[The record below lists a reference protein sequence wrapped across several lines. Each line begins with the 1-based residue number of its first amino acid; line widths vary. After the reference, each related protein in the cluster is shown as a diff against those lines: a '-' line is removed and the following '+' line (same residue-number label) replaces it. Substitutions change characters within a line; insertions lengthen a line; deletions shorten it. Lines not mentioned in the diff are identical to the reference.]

1 MALQST
7 NFYASFDVPDGAQ
20 IRDISPLLAPALY
33 MDLNFLGAL
42 NIDLGNQAED
52 TTHRWNEDA
61 LNTDQITVSGS
72 VSSTGTTVVAS
83 TGQGARVH
91 VGDLLYAT
99 KSGSTE
105 VLQVTAVSTDSLTVT
120 RTYNSTTAAVISDTD
135 VLAIIRAEQEGSDI
149 GVDRSV
155 SPTVRSNTHHILSAF
170 DLMVTGNQLARKMA
184 TNALQDWVAHQLANR
199 AIEMKINLTRG
210 LIYSE
215 PSASAGSDSV
225 YSTMGGLRS
234 WARTYNS
241 ANNVGSGTFSLT
253 QLNTTNT
260 AAVKAGVY
268 PDTLLIGTDLVSGT
282 HGVAS
287 FDASNRRLVESDRQ
301 VGYMVQEI
309 LLNQGNSVR
318 IVVDGRVNTGDAFL
332 LVRDNFVPMPVNG
345 RGMFTIA
352 AVDFTDGKKRRV
364 LGDWTNE
371 FRHPEAAVTYFT
383 GQS

>member
-7 NFYASFDVPDGAQ
+7 NFYASFDVPDGSQ

-33 MDLNFLGAL
+33 MDLNLLGAL
-42 NIDLGNQAED
+42 NIDMGNQAED

-61 LNTDQITVSGS
+61 LNTDTITASGS
-72 VSSTGTTVVAS
+72 VASGGTTVTAS

-99 KSGSTE
+99 ASGSTE
-105 VLQVTAVSTDSLTVT
+105 VMQVTAVSTDSITVV
-120 RTYNSTTAAVISDTD
+120 RGYNSTTQASIADTD
-135 VLAIIRAEQEGSDI
+135 VLGIIRAEQEGSDI
-149 GVDRSV
+149 GTDRSV
-155 SPTVRSNTHHILSAF
+155 SPTVRLNYTHILSAF
-170 DLMVTGNQLARKMA
+170 DLLVTGSQLARKMA

-210 LIYSE
+210 LLYSE
-215 PSASAGSDSV
+215 PSASSGSDTV
-225 YSTMGGLRS
+225 YRTMGGLRYWLRANGS
-234 WARTYNS
+234 
-241 ANNVGSGTFSLT
+241 NNVSAGTFSMS
-253 QLNTTNT
+253 QINTTNT
-260 AAVKAGVY
+260 SLVKLGVY
-268 PDTLLIGTDLVSGT
+268 PDTLIIGPDLVSGT

-287 FDASNRRLVESDRQ
+287 FDSSNRRLVESDKQ

-318 IVVDGRVNTGDAFL
+318 VVVDGRVNTGDAFL
-332 LVRDNFVPMPVNG
+332 LVRDNFIPIPYNG

-364 LGDWTNE
+364 LGEWTNE
-371 FRHPEAAVTYFT
+371 FRHPEAAGAYFT

>member
-20 IRDISPLLAPALY
+20 IRDISALLAPAIY
-33 MDLNFLGAL
+33 MDLNLLGAL
-42 NIDLGNQAED
+42 SIDMGNQAED

-61 LNTDQITVSGS
+61 LNTDTVTASGS
-72 VSSTGTTVVAS
+72 VASNGTTVTAS
-83 TGQGARVH
+83 TGLGARVH

-105 VLQVTAVSTDSLTVT
+105 VMQVTAVSTDSITVV
-120 RTYNSTTAAVISDTD
+120 RAYNSTTAAVISDTD
-135 VLAIIRAEQEGSDI
+135 VLGIIRAEQEGSDI

-155 SPTVRSNTHHILSAF
+155 SPTVRLNYHHILSAF
-170 DLMVTGNQLARKMA
+170 DLLVTGNQLARKMA

-210 LIYSE
+210 LVYSE
-215 PSASAGSDSV
+215 ISASGGSDTV
-225 YSTMGGLRS
+225 YSTMGGLRY
-234 WARTYNS
+234 WLRTYG
-241 ANNVGSGTFSLT
+241 ANNVSTGTFSLA
-253 QLNTTNT
+253 QVNTTN
-260 AAVKAGVY
+260 AALVKLGVY
-268 PDTLLIGTDLVSGT
+268 PDTLLVGTDLVSGT

-287 FDASNRRLVESDRQ
+287 FEATNRRLVESDRQ

-318 IVVDGRVNTGDAFL
+318 VVVDGRINTGDAFL
-332 LVRDNFVPMPVNG
+332 FVRDNFIPMPVNG

-371 FRHPEAAVTYFT
+371 FRHPEAAGAYFT

>member
-20 IRDISPLLAPALY
+20 IRDISALLAPALY
-33 MDLNFLGAL
+33 MDLNLLGAL
-42 NIDLGNQAED
+42 NIDMGNQAED

-61 LNTDQITVSGS
+61 LNTDTVTASGS
-72 VSSTGTTVVAS
+72 VASNGTTVTAS

-105 VLQVTAVSTDSLTVT
+105 VMQVTAVATDAVTVV
-120 RTYNSTTAAVISDTD
+120 RAYNSTTATSIADTD
-135 VLAIIRAEQEGSDI
+135 VLGIIRAEQEGSDI
-149 GVDRSV
+149 GIDRSV
-155 SPTVRSNTHHILSAF
+155 SPTVRLNYHHILSAF
-170 DLMVTGNQLARKMA
+170 DLLVTGNQLARKMA

-210 LIYSE
+210 LLYSE
-215 PSASAGSDSV
+215 VSASAGSDTV
-225 YSTMGGLRS
+225 YSTMGGLRY
-234 WARTYNS
+234 WLRTYAS
-241 ANNVGSGTFSLT
+241 ANNVAAGTFSLS
-253 QLNTTNT
+253 QVNTTNT
-260 AAVKAGVY
+260 ALVKLGTY
-268 PDTLLIGTDLVSGT
+268 PETLLIGPDLVSGT

-287 FDASNRRLVESDRQ
+287 FEATNRRLVESDRQ

-318 IVVDGRVNTGDAFL
+318 VVVDGRINTGDAFL
-332 LVRDNFVPMPVNG
+332 FVRDNFIPMPVNG

-371 FRHPEAAVTYFT
+371 FRHPEAAGAYFT

>member
-20 IRDISPLLAPALY
+20 IRDISPLLAEALY
-33 MDLNFLGAL
+33 MDLNLLGA
-42 NIDLGNQAED
+42 IPVGDSVDD

-61 LNTDQITVSGS
+61 LNTDTITASGS
-72 VSSTGTTVVAS
+72 VASNGTTVTAA

-105 VLQVTAVSTDSLTVT
+105 VLQVTAVSTDSITVT
-120 RTYNSTTAAVISDTD
+120 RAYNSTTAASIADTD
-135 VLAIIRAEQEGSDI
+135 TLAIIRAEQEGSDI

-155 SPTVRSNTHHILSAF
+155 SPTVRLNYTHILSAF
-170 DLMVTGNQLARKMA
+170 DLLVTGSQLARKMA

-199 AIEMKINLTRG
+199 AIEMKINLTRA
-210 LIYSE
+210 LLYSE
-215 PSASAGSDSV
+215 PSSAAGSDTA
-225 YSTMGGLRS
+225 YRTMAGLRN
-234 WARTYNS
+234 WLRTNGVNVAS
-241 ANNVGSGTFSLT
+241 AAFSLAV
-253 QLNTTNT
+253 LNTQNT
-260 AAVKAGVY
+260 TLVKKGVY
-268 PDTLLIGTDLVSGT
+268 PDTLLVGPDLVSSI
-282 HGVAS
+282 AA

-309 LLNQGNSVR
+309 QLNQGNSVR
-318 IVVDGRVNTGDAFL
+318 IVVDGRVNAGEAYLFVKDS
-332 LVRDNFVPMPVNG
+332 FVPKPLDG
-345 RGMFTIA
+345 RGMFTIQ

-364 LGDWTNE
+364 LGEWTNE
-371 FRHPEAAVTYFT
+371 FRHPEAGTYFI